1 MCIQWNE
8 LSQMFK
14 TLSNALRALGDI
26 MHKNI
31 ESCKQC
37 SCESVPN
44 YLLHISLILNS
55 QQTGITGKPKLL
67 NELQD
72 CAFCSSECSPQ
83 AFVFLFSCIAKYVEQ
98 YLHYPVPPR
107 PRRQR
112 WAVRLCVGRDGIL
125 SMCESREGNLST
137 PFSHLSPA
145 PHTTERKT
153 TTTKKACSGA
163 AHRVVQTCPRAGTA
177 HTNTNSHG

>member
-1 MCIQWNE
+1 
-8 LSQMFK
+8 MFK

-72 CAFCSSECSPQ
+72 CAFLLKRMFTTSICFLILVHSKICWTVFALACS
-83 AFVFLFSCIAKYVEQ
+83 
-98 YLHYPVPPR
+98 PR
-107 PRRQR
+107 PRRQW
-112 WAVRLCVGRDGIL
+112 WAVRLCVRRDGIL

-153 TTTKKACSGA
+153 TTKKKACSGA

>member
-1 MCIQWNE
+1 
-8 LSQMFK
+8 MFK

-72 CAFCSSECSPQ
+72 CAFLLKRMFTTSICFLILVHSKICWTVFALACSP
-83 AFVFLFSCIAKYVEQ
+83 
-98 YLHYPVPPR
+98 R
-107 PRRQR
+107 PHRQR
-112 WAVRLCVGRDGIL
+112 WAVRLCVRRDGIL
-125 SMCESREGNLST
+125 SMCESWEGNLST